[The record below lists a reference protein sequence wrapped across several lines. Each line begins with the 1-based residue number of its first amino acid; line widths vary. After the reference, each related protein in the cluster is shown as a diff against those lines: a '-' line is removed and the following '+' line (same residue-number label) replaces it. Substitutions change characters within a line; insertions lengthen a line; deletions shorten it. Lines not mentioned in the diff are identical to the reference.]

1 MSISKKTINIKHKV
15 QLSGLRILGT
25 TFFTFIIL
33 SLFMSCEKVID
44 LELKNADPVIV
55 IEGSISDNYE
65 NHFVKISKT
74 IPFNQL
80 NTFNGLK
87 GAQVT
92 LTSSTG
98 LSQAF
103 TEIDPG
109 IYRSPRFKG
118 IPGVTYTLKVQ
129 ADGKVYSANST
140 MPYPV
145 VPDSIRFK
153 TLSFFGKSNIYP
165 TVYYKD
171 PPNVQNQYRYILKIN
186 GKAQGDIVFE
196 DRFNDGNSVSDIII
210 YDGEDDIKPGDIVDI
225 EMQSIDRNVFKYF
238 FAISQIGGNG
248 GPPVAPANP
257 VSNFNNGALGIFNA
271 CTKSSRS
278 VILK

>member
-1 MSISKKTINIKHKV
+1 MRVNKNKKQKI
-15 QLSGLRILGT
+15 QGSGLRILSLI
-25 TFFTFIIL
+25 FFSSGLLT
-33 SLFMSCEKVID
+33 LFTSCEKVID
-44 LELKNADPVIV
+44 LELKSTSPLIV
-55 IEGSISDNYE
+55 IEGSISDQNE

-74 IPFNQL
+74 IPFEQL

-87 GAQVT
+87 GAQIT
-92 LTSSTG
+92 LTSSMG
-98 LSQAF
+98 SSQIF

-118 IPGVTYTLKVQ
+118 TPGLNYTLKVQ
-129 ADGKVYSANST
+129 VEGKIYTASST
-140 MPYPV
+140 MPFPV
-145 VPDSIRFK
+145 VPDSIGFK

-165 TVYYKD
+165 TVFYKD

-186 GKAQGDIVFE
+186 GKSQGDIVFE
-196 DRFNDGNSVSDIII
+196 DRFNDGNSISDIII
-210 YDGEDDIKPGDIVDI
+210 FDGKDEIKRGDIVGI
-225 EMQSIDRNVFKYF
+225 EMQCIDRKVFKYF

-257 VSNFNNGALGIFNA
+257 ESNFDNGALGIFNA
-271 CTKSSRS
+271 CTKSNRS